1 MGNTYTQVGINK
13 IYTPPSHTI
22 PKRIV
27 IYLYKSIYQAFS
39 LIGNGNNAVT
49 ITGVIPC
56 LNPYLPSS
64 NHCLPVLKT

>member
-13 IYTPPSHTI
+13 IYTPP
-22 PKRIV
+22 V
-27 IYLYKSIYQAFS
+27 IQSRKGLLSICISLSIKQW

-49 ITGVIPC
+49 IIGVIPC